1 MDRLNNLVS
10 YFCSKI
16 YLQTSSFYLKKNLFF
31 NELMLLELGV
41 LRPEPF
47 GHGWRLGEV
56 VHGEDHAD
64 RRGGGGHRMSL
75 LLLLKPFVS
84 SMYIMS
90 TLAIILV
97 TATQQLANFFMYSIY
112 IYI

>member
-16 YLQTSSFYLKKNLFF
+16 YLQTSSFYLKINLFF

-47 GHGWRLGEV
+47 GHAVASRGRWCMAKTMLIVGEAV
-56 VHGEDHAD
+56 
-64 RRGGGGHRMSL
+64 
-75 LLLLKPFVS
+75 
-84 SMYIMS
+84 
-90 TLAIILV
+90 
-97 TATQQLANFFMYSIY
+97 ATG
-112 IYI
+112 